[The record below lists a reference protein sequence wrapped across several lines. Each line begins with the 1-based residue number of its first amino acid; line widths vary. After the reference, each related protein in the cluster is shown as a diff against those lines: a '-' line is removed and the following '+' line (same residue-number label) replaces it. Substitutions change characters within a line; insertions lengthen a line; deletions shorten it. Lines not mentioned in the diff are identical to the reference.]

1 MLSIQ
6 KILQKQRQYF
16 ESDATKDI
24 SFRFEKLK
32 ILKKAVL
39 DNKQK
44 ILSALYKD
52 LKKPEFE
59 AVSSEILMV
68 AEELNYAIKK
78 LPSFVKPKKVKTP
91 MTHFPAESLIYNE
104 PYGVVLII
112 GPWNYPFQL
121 VIDPLI
127 GAISAGNCA
136 VIKPSEYA
144 PNTSKIIADIIS
156 ENFEEEFIAVFEG
169 GLDMSSALLKEKFDY
184 MFFTGSVPVGKIV
197 MKAAAENLTP
207 LTLELGGKSP
217 CIIDKN
223 VNIEVA
229 AKRIVWGKFFNAGQT
244 CVAPDYVAVHKDI
257 KKNFLENA
265 KRQIRAFYGENPS
278 VSVDFGRIVN
288 EKHFDRLVNLM
299 KDGQIIAGGEY
310 ERESLYISPTIIDK
324 VKWDDSI
331 MKEEI
336 FGPILPVL
344 EYDDLDNLILN
355 IKKFQKPLSL
365 YIFSNDKDIQE
376 KIIKNISFGGGCVND
391 TLMHLANPHLPFG
404 GVGES
409 GIGAYHGRANFKTFS
424 HEKSVLNKPFFMDM
438 NLRYPPYKNKQKL
451 IERMFLK

>member
-6 KILQKQRQYF
+6 KILQKQKQYF
-16 ESDATKDI
+16 ESGVTKDI
-24 SFRFEKLK
+24 SFRLEKLK

-39 DNKQK
+39 ENKQK

-68 AEELNYAIKK
+68 AEELNYSIKH
-78 LPSFVKPKKVKTP
+78 LPSFGKVKKVKTP

-144 PNTSKIIADIIS
+144 PNTSKIIAEIID

-169 GLDMSSALLKEKFDY
+169 GQDISSALLKEKFDY
-184 MFFTGSVPVGKIV
+184 IFFTGSVPVGKIV

-207 LTLELGGKSP
+207 VTLELGGKSP

-244 CVAPDYVAVHKDI
+244 CVAPDYVAVHKNI
-257 KKNFLENA
+257 KKDFLESA
-265 KRQIRAFYGENPS
+265 KKWIRSFYGENPS

-299 KDGQIIAGGEY
+299 KDGLIIAGGEY
-310 ERESLYISPTIIDK
+310 DKESLYISPTIIEK
-324 VKWDDSI
+324 VKWDDLI

-355 IKKFQKPLSL
+355 IKKFPKPLSL

-376 KIIKNISFGGGCVND
+376 KIIKDISFGGGCVND
-391 TLMHLANPHLPFG
+391 TLMHLANPNLPFG

-409 GIGAYHGRANFKTFS
+409 GIGAYHGTANFETFS
-424 HEKSVLNKPFFMDM
+424 HKKSILNKPFFMDM
-438 NLRYPPYKNKQKL
+438 NFRYPPYKNKKKL
-451 IERMFLK
+451 IEGMFLK

>member
-16 ESDATKDI
+16 ESGATKDI
-24 SFRFEKLK
+24 SFRLEKLK

-39 DNKQK
+39 ENKQD

-59 AVSSEILMV
+59 GVSSEILTV
-68 AEELNYAIKK
+68 AQELNCAIKK
-78 LPSFVKPKKVKTP
+78 LPSFAKPKKVKTP
-91 MTHFPAESLIYNE
+91 MTHFPAESLIYSE
-104 PYGVVLII
+104 PYGIVLII

-136 VIKPSEYA
+136 AIKPSEYA
-144 PNTSKIIADIIS
+144 PNTSKIIAEIIG
-156 ENFEEEFIAVFEG
+156 ENFEEDFIAIFEG
-169 GLDMSSALLKEKFDY
+169 GQDISTALLKEKFDY
-184 MFFTGSVPVGKIV
+184 IFFTGSPPVGKIV
-197 MKAAAENLTP
+197 MRAAAENLTP
-207 LTLELGGKSP
+207 VTLELGGKSP

-229 AKRIVWGKFFNAGQT
+229 AKRIIWGKFFNAGQT

-257 KKNFLENA
+257 KKDFLENA
-265 KRQIRAFYGENPS
+265 KKQIRLFYGENPK
-278 VSVDFGRIVN
+278 VSIDFARIIN
-288 EKHFDRLVNLM
+288 EKHFDRIINLM
-299 KDGQIIAGGEY
+299 KGGSIAECGEY
-310 ERESLYISPTIIDK
+310 DKESLYISPTIIDK
-324 VKWDDSI
+324 VKWDDLI

-344 EYDDLDNLILN
+344 EYDDVDNLILN
-355 IKKFQKPLSL
+355 IKKLPKPLAL
-365 YIFSNDKDIQE
+365 YIFSNDKDIQK
-376 KIIKNISFGGGCVND
+376 KIIKDISFGGGCVND
-391 TLMHLANPHLPFG
+391 TLTHLANPNLPFG

-409 GIGAYHGRANFKTFS
+409 GMGSYHGIANFETFS
-424 HEKSVLNKPFFMDM
+424 HRKSVLNKPFFMDI
-438 NLRYPPYKNKQKL
+438 NLRYPPYKNKSKL
-451 IERMFLK
+451 VERMFLK

>member
-16 ESDATKDI
+16 ESGATKDI
-24 SFRFEKLK
+24 SFRIEKLK
-32 ILKKAVL
+32 ILKKAVME
-39 DNKQK
+39 NKQK

-68 AEELNYAIKK
+68 MEEINYAIKK
-78 LPSFVKPKKVKTP
+78 LPSFIKPKKVKTP
-91 MTHFPAESLIYNE
+91 MAHFPSESLIYSE

-112 GPWNYPFQL
+112 GQWNYPFQL

-127 GAISAGNCA
+127 GAISAGNST
-136 VIKPSEYA
+136 VLKPSEYA
-144 PNTSKIIADIIS
+144 PNTSKIIAEIIN
-156 ENFEEEFIAVFEG
+156 ENFEEDFIVVFEG
-169 GLDMSSALLKEKFDY
+169 GQDISAALLKEKFDY
-184 MFFTGSVPVGKIV
+184 IFFTGSPPVGKIV

-244 CVAPDYVAVHKDI
+244 CVAPDYIAVHKDI
-257 KKNFLENA
+257 KKDFLENA
-265 KRQIRAFYGENPS
+265 KRQIRLFYGENPNL
-278 VSVDFGRIVN
+278 SVDFGRIVN
-288 EKHFDRLVNLM
+288 EKHFERLLNLM
-299 KDGQIIAGGEY
+299 KGGRIIAGGEHDK
-310 ERESLYISPTIIDK
+310 ESLYISPTIIDGI
-324 VKWDDSI
+324 KWDDPV
-331 MKEEI
+331 MKVEI
-336 FGPILPVL
+336 FGPILPVI
-344 EYDDLDNLILN
+344 EYEDLNNLILN
-355 IKKFQKPLSL
+355 IKKLSKPLAL

-376 KIIKNISFGGGCVND
+376 KIIKDVSFGGGCVND
-391 TLMHLANPHLPFG
+391 TLMHLANPYLPFG

-409 GIGAYHGRANFKTFS
+409 GIGAYHGMANFETFS
-424 HEKSVLNKPFFMDM
+424 HKKSILNKSFFMDI

-451 IERMFLK
+451 IEGMFLR